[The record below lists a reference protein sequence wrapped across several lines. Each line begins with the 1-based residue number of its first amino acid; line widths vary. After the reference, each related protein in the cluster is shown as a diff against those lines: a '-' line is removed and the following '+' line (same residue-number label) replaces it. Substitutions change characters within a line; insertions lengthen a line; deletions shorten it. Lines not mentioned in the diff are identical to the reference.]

1 MFSFQRKFF
10 FGLSEG
16 ILKISCHFMLSL
28 KETSLVALTAVAVQ
42 SLNRVWL
49 LRSHGLQLSRLPC
62 PSLSPWVCSH
72 LCAIQLSHPML
83 PPPPFALK
91 LSQYQGLFQWVSS
104 LHQVT
109 KVLELEFQYQTGY
122 FKEYSEFISFMIEC
136 FDLLVVKETLKSL
149 PQHYNSKASI
159 LWHSVFSMVQLSHL
173 YMTTGKTIALAIW
186 TLVGKVMSLIFNTL
200 SSFVIAFL
208 RRVKCL
214 FVSWLQSPFAGIL
227 ETKKIKSVTASTFP
241 HLFAM
246 KWHWQCPVIIYLIR
260 YQSCLSFLPK
270 GPCRFN

>member
-1 MFSFQRKFF
+1 
-10 FGLSEG
+10 
-16 ILKISCHFMLSL
+16 
-28 KETSLVALTAVAVQ
+28 
-42 SLNRVWL
+42 
-49 LRSHGLQLSRLPC
+49 
-62 PSLSPWVCSH
+62 
-72 LCAIQLSHPML
+72 ML

-104 LHQVT
+104 LYQVT
-109 KVLELEFQYQTGY
+109 KVLELQFQYQTEY
-122 FKEYSEFISFMIEC
+122 FRVDFLYDWMLWSPSGQRDSQESSPA
-136 FDLLVVKETLKSL
+136 
-149 PQHYNSKASI
+149 PQFKTSI
-159 LWHSVFSMVQLSHL
+159 LWHSVFFMVQLSHL

-214 FVSWLQSPFAGIL
+214 SISWLQSPFTVIL

-241 HLFAM
+241 HLFAI
-246 KWHWQCPVIIYLIR
+246 KWHWQCPVIIYLIQ
-260 YQSCLSFLPK
+260 YQKCLSFLPK

>member
-1 MFSFQRKFF
+1 
-10 FGLSEG
+10 
-16 ILKISCHFMLSL
+16 MLSL
-28 KETSLVALTAVAVQ
+28 KETSLVALTTVAVQ

-122 FKEYSEFISFMIEC
+122 YKEYSVYFLYDWMLWSPSGQRDSQESSPALQFKSINSLALSLLYGSTLTSVHDYWKNHSFGYM
-136 FDLLVVKETLKSL
+136 DLGRQSD
-149 PQHYNSKASI
+149 
-159 LWHSVFSMVQLSHL
+159 
-173 YMTTGKTIALAIW
+173 
-186 TLVGKVMSLIFNTL
+186 
-200 SSFVIAFL
+200 
-208 RRVKCL
+208 
-214 FVSWLQSPFAGIL
+214 VSDF
-227 ETKKIKSVTASTFP
+227 
-241 HLFAM
+241 
-246 KWHWQCPVIIYLIR
+246 
-260 YQSCLSFLPK
+260 
-270 GPCRFN
+270 